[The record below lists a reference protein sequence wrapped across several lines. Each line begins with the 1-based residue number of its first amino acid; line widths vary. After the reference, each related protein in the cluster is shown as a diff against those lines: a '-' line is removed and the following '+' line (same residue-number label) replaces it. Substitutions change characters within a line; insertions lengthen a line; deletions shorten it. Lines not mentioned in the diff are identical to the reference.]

1 MLHIVRLSPFES
13 RVLDECLSLM
23 APSDSLL
30 LVQDAVI
37 AACVS
42 HSVSR
47 LQTAGVPIYV
57 LAEDCSRFM
66 PYSGRDCRYG
76 GIRAPG
82 CRAGLAAAQVIMSAD
97 HFLDH

>member
-1 MLHIVRLSPFES
+1 MLHIVRQSPFDS
-13 RVLDECLSLM
+13 RVLDECLNLI

-42 HSVSR
+42 DPVSR

-57 LAEDCSRFM
+57 LAEDLLARGLCPM
-66 PYSGRDCRYG
+66 
-76 GIRAPG
+76 
-82 CRAGLAAAQVIMSAD
+82 AGEIVDMAAFVCLVVEQGSP
-97 HFLDH
+97 LRW

>member
-1 MLHIVRLSPFES
+1 MLHIVRQSPFEG

-57 LAEDCSRFM
+57 LAEDLLARGLCPM
-66 PYSGRDCRYG
+66 
-76 GIRAPG
+76 
-82 CRAGLAAAQVIMSAD
+82 AGEIVDMAAFVRLVVELGSP
-97 HFLDH
+97 LRW